1 MGRCREGGA
10 HLEDLE
16 IQGDIGR
23 CGEGGGAHLEDLEIQ
38 GDIGRCGEGGG
49 AHLEDLEVE
58 HGGLAQDLLAEQ
70 ERARLRLALLAA
82 LELLLWG

>member
-1 MGRCREGGA
+1 MRISRCREIWGDMGRCRE
-10 HLEDLE
+10 
-16 IQGDIGR
+16 
-23 CGEGGGAHLEDLEIQ
+23 GGAHLEDLEIQ

-58 HGGLAQDLLAEQ
+58 HGGLAQDLLSEQ

-82 LELLLWG
+82 LELLVWG